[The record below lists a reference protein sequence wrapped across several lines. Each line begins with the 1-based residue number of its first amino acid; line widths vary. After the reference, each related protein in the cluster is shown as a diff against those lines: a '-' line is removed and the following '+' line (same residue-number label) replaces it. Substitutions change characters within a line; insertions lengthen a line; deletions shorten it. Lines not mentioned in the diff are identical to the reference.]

1 MEKDQVTPPLP
12 DRIAAAID
20 AYAQKSVACGSRYET
35 GPIAARTTACAL
47 IAEVVAER
55 DWLQH
60 HFPEQIAKALG
71 TTSEVTGRTP
81 SMVASCVAKVVAER
95 DAALSNTSLPGYCRL
110 VKERDAATKRA
121 DGLDEKWARAIAEA
135 LMTTFHPRA
144 DNSVE
149 VWAAHV
155 RREHD
160 AHTRKDDLF
169 RKACNDRDAARTDLA
184 AAQAK
189 LAEVAK
195 CVAAWRSTP
204 RRGEEFINDNQGDCI
219 SYGDSQAT
227 HFCADQLGKVL
238 GIAAAEQ
245 GGA

>member
-20 AYAQKSVACGSRYET
+20 AYAQKSVVCGSRYET
-35 GPIAARTTACAL
+35 GPIAARTALCAL

-110 VKERDAATKRA
+110 VKERDAATKCA
-121 DGLDEKWARAIAEA
+121 DGL
-135 LMTTFHPRA
+135 
-144 DNSVE
+144 
-149 VWAAHV
+149 AAY
-155 RREHD
+155 
-160 AHTRKDDLF
+160 
-169 RKACNDRDAARTDLA
+169 LA

-189 LAEVAK
+189 LAEAVQLLSY
-195 CVAAWRSTP
+195 CRP
-204 RRGEEFINDNQGDCI
+204 RVQSYEECNET
-219 SYGDSQAT
+219 Y
-227 HFCADQLGKVL
+227 CADGQDHEIRKRIEAFL
-238 GIAAAEQ
+238 AAAEQ

>member
-20 AYAQKSVACGSRYET
+20 AYAQKSVVCGSRYET
-35 GPIAARTTACAL
+35 GPIAARTALCAL
-47 IAEVVAER
+47 IAEVVA
-55 DWLQH
+55 
-60 HFPEQIAKALG
+60 
-71 TTSEVTGRTP
+71 
-81 SMVASCVAKVVAER
+81 
-95 DAALSNTSLPGYCRL
+95 
-110 VKERDAATKRA
+110 ERDAATKRA

-189 LAEVAK
+189 LAEAVQLLSY
-195 CVAAWRSTP
+195 CRP
-204 RRGEEFINDNQGDCI
+204 RVQSYEECNET
-219 SYGDSQAT
+219 Y
-227 HFCADQLGKVL
+227 CADGQDHEIRKRIEAFL
-238 GIAAAEQ
+238 AAAEQ
-245 GGA
+245 GGAQ